1 MIKMTRIDYRL
12 LHGQVAFAW
21 TKNLSA
27 NAILIA
33 NDDVVNDSFRKQ
45 TLNLAKPND
54 TKLIFKSIE
63 DSTIYLNTDF
73 FRVCRVEVVDGYAH
87 LEIINRNGEEEIF
100 DDIEYSGDFKNYVEG
115 L

>member
-1 MIKMTRIDYRL
+1 MFIKI
-12 LHGQVAFAW
+12 
-21 TKNLSA
+21 
-27 NAILIA
+27 
-33 NDDVVNDSFRKQ
+33 
-45 TLNLAKPND
+45 
-54 TKLIFKSIE
+54 KSID

-87 LEIINRNGEEEIF
+87 LEIINRNGEEEAF

>member
-1 MIKMTRIDYRL
+1 MFIKIKVSD
-12 LHGQVAFAW
+12 
-21 TKNLSA
+21 KSA
-27 NAILIA
+27 
-33 NDDVVNDSFRKQ
+33 
-45 TLNLAKPND
+45 
-54 TKLIFKSIE
+54 IF
-63 DSTIYLNTDF
+63 LNTDF